1 MDIILVDTF
10 GFALFLFIGSLIY
23 ITWPFILVLI
33 FWPIVIF
40 AFSEFDNNFGGGLNL
55 L

>member
-1 MDIILVDTF
+1 MNILVGSL
-10 GFALFLFIGSLIY
+10 GFVLLGFIGALVY
-23 ITWPFILVLI
+23 ITWPFFLVLI

-40 AFSEFDNNFGGGLNL
+40 VFSQFDNNFGGGLNL